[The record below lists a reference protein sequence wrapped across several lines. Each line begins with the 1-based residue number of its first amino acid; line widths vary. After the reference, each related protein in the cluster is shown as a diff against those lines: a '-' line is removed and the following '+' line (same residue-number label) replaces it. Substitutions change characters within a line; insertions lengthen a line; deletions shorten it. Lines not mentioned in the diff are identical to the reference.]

1 MKTLQKKLLLFL
13 LIFPIGIFAQNT
25 LKGVVL
31 DGTSQQPLPSAT
43 IVIEGTNIV
52 TSTDF
57 DGNFSLPNLK
67 KGQKLIFSYLGF
79 KDQTLVYENQST
91 VTITLQE
98 DTQELKD
105 VVVIGYGSVKKK
117 DATGSLTS
125 ISSKDFNKGAIVSAD
140 QLLTGKAPGVRITN
154 NGGQPDSA
162 PNIRIRGGASLNAN
176 NNPLIVIDGIPIDNS
191 NPAGINNPLSLIN
204 PNDIENFTILKDA
217 SATAIFGSRASNGVI
232 MITTKKGTA
241 GEPEF
246 NYSANVSIGKVGKKI
261 DMMNGKEFTKFIQ
274 EYHPTFTNLLGVDD
288 PSTTATDDLATT
300 DVIEGRILSNTD
312 WQDAILRTSISTD
325 HNLSARANLYGKIP
339 FRASIGYNNS
349 QGLVKTSDYERLTY
363 SLKLTPKFFDDH
375 LKVDVNAKGT
385 VSVKNAID
393 EGGAL
398 GGAVSMDPTKPI
410 YDNSAGNRFGGYYQG
425 TKVDG
430 NNLILDGQWNPVAI
444 LEQRQRPERAIRFL
458 GNIEF
463 DYKMHFLPELRAVL
477 NLGLDAS
484 RSRIRES
491 YSNNSI
497 ATYRFDTTNSD
508 INTNYLFN
516 PGKNYLESQH
526 KTNTT
531 LDAYLAYSKNLEGAI
546 RKFDIQGGYSYQ
558 NFVNDGNSEQYRY
571 NTVTGVR
578 ELVPNASNP
587 NNRYYLPLNL
597 QSYFGRANIDLLD
610 KYLFTASL
618 RADGSSLFRE
628 DKRWGYFP
636 SAALAWKVKE
646 ESFLQNVNIV
656 NDLKVRLGWGKT
668 GQQDITGAVGYFPAT
683 PLFDLGSASSQYL
696 DGIAL
701 YSARAYNP
709 DLTWEKTTTYNA
721 GIDFDFFKNSF
732 VNGSFDI
739 FYRKTNDLLAQ
750 VELPPGQGL
759 SNTFVKNVAST
770 EGKGFELNVNFKPIK
785 TDNSELNFNTNIS
798 YSRTEVTDLDG
809 QESISAGGGLPTG
822 TGVTIA
828 RHALGFQ
835 PYSAWVF
842 QQLYNSAGE
851 PIVGAFV
858 DRNGDNVINNDD
870 RYYKALRPNWTF
882 GFGLNYTYKNWDLS
896 SSFRGQFGGQVYNAR
911 KLTSGWVDRALPVN
925 TNSLSNVLDFYSGAA
940 DADFTNMNGNTTF
953 SDYFLEDA
961 TFLRCEN
968 IILGY
973 RFNKFYKTSSMRVYA
988 GVNNAFVITK
998 YTGQDPEN
1006 FDSIDNNFYPR
1017 PRVYTFGLS
1026 LDF

>member
-13 LIFPIGIFAQNT
+13 LIFPIGMFAQNA

-31 DGTSQQPLPSAT
+31 DSKTQQPLPSVT
-43 IVIEGTNIV
+43 VVIEGTN
-52 TSTDF
+52 TMTATDF

-67 KGQKLIFSYLGF
+67 KGQKIKFSFIGF
-79 KDQTLVYENQST
+79 TSQTLVYENQSS
-91 VTITLQE
+91 VVIKLEE
-98 DTQELKD
+98 DLQELKD

-117 DATGSLTS
+117 DATGSVTS
-125 ISSKDFNKGAIVSAD
+125 ISSKDFNKGAIISAD
-140 QLLTGKAPGVRITN
+140 QLLTGKAPGVRITS

-191 NPAGINNPLSLIN
+191 NPAGINNPLTLIN

-232 MITTKKGTA
+232 MITTKKGTSGQA
-241 GEPEF
+241 EF
-246 NYSANVSIGKVGKKI
+246 NYSSNVSIGKVGRKI
-261 DMMNGKEFTKFIQ
+261 DVMDGKEFTKFIQ
-274 EYHPTFTNLLGVDD
+274 QYHPTYTNLLGIDD
-288 PSTTATDDLATT
+288 PSTTVSDNLATT

-339 FRASIGYNNS
+339 FRASLGYNNS
-349 QGLVKTSDYERLTY
+349 QGLVNTSDYERLTY
-363 SLKLTPKFFDDH
+363 SLKLTPKFLDDH

-385 VSVKNAID
+385 VSTKNAID
-393 EGGAL
+393 EGGSL
-398 GGAVSMDPTKPI
+398 GGAVAMDPTKPI
-410 YDNSAGNRFGGYYQG
+410 YDSSTGNRFGGFYQN

-463 DYKMHFLPELRAVL
+463 DYKMHFLPELRAVV

-484 RSRIRES
+484 RSRIRET

-497 ATYRFDTTNSD
+497 ATYKFNTTNSD

-516 PGKNYLESQH
+516 PGKNYLENQH

-531 LDAYLAYSKNLEGAI
+531 FDAYLAYAKSFDGIIK
-546 RKFDIQGGYSYQ
+546 KFDVQGGYSYQ
-558 NFVNDGNSEQYRY
+558 NFRNDGNSEQYRY
-571 NTVTGVR
+571 NNVSGVR
-578 ELVPNASNP
+578 ELVVNPSNP
-587 NNRYYLPLNL
+587 NNRYFSPLNL
-597 QSYFGRANIDLLD
+597 QSYFGRANIDIMD
-610 KYLFTASL
+610 KYLLTASI

-628 DKRWGYFP
+628 EKRWGYFP
-636 SAALAWKVKE
+636 SAALAWKAKE
-646 ESFLQNVNIV
+646 ESFLQNVNMV
-656 NDLKVRLGWGKT
+656 NDLKIRLGWGKT
-668 GQQDITGAVGYFPAT
+668 GQQDITGAVGYFPAL
-683 PLFDLGSASSQYL
+683 PLFDLGSVSSQYL
-696 DGIAL
+696 DGVLL

-709 DLTWEKTTTYNA
+709 DLTWEKTTTFNA
-721 GIDFDFFKNSF
+721 GIDFDFFKNNF
-732 VNGSFDI
+732 VSGSFDI
-739 FYRKTNDLLAQ
+739 FYRETNDLLAQ

-770 EGKGFELNVNFKPIK
+770 EGKGFELNLNFKPLT
-785 TDNSELNFNTNIS
+785 TDNSQLTFNTNIA

-809 QESISAGGGLPTG
+809 QESITAGGGLPIG

-842 QQLYNSAGE
+842 KQLYNTDGT
-851 PIVGAFV
+851 PIVGAFA

-882 GFGLNYTYKNWDLS
+882 GFGLNYSYKNWDLS
-896 SSFRGQFGGQVYNAR
+896 SSFRGQFGGQVYNSR
-911 KLTSGWVDRALPVN
+911 KLTSGWIDRARPVN

-940 DADFTNMNGNTTF
+940 DPSFIDMNGNTTF

-973 RFNKFYKTSSMRVYA
+973 RFNKFYKTASMRVYA
-988 GVNNAFVITK
+988 GVNNAFVVTK